1 MQDYAGIF
9 FHRDRIADNGSF
21 IDGGMKEYEEPLDE
35 QGPVPT
41 HLLTDHFTRRAGCV
55 IRSNQRIRLDVRKD
69 TSAMR
74 FDTSSILRK
83 LFLTAGLTL
92 STAVGASGAD
102 LENTLYLE
110 LESGRV
116 VIEMRPDLAPGHV
129 ERIKM
134 LTREGFY
141 NGVVF
146 HRVID
151 GFMAQTGDPT
161 GTGRGGSSYPD
172 IDGEFTNEPFVRG
185 TIGMARTQ
193 DPNSANSQWFICFDD
208 AGFLNGEYTVWGNVV
223 EGMDLVD
230 GIKKGVGRSGA
241 VDDPDHIVSL
251 VVAADAD

>member
-1 MQDYAGIF
+1 
-9 FHRDRIADNGSF
+9 
-21 IDGGMKEYEEPLDE
+21 
-35 QGPVPT
+35 
-41 HLLTDHFTRRAGCV
+41 
-55 IRSNQRIRLDVRKD
+55 
-69 TSAMR
+69 MR